1 MKEPTGQLA
10 DYEADVRTVELV
22 CDRLADLGLAIGP
35 DTARELIRAIIAA
48 ERPRVEARVRE
59 LLETSLRT
67 IRVATQSAM
76 GVLATT
82 AAEAEQPGVSERKQ
96 PVPRAPAPARRT
108 PPTGQSRPAE
118 SEERRPVF
126 RRPRGR

>member
-1 MKEPTGQLA
+1 MKDDTNRLDE
-10 DYEADVRTVELV
+10 YEADERTVEMV

-35 DTARELIRAIIAA
+35 DTARELIRAVVTA

-59 LLETSLRT
+59 QLETALRT

-76 GVLATT
+76 GVLA
-82 AAEAEQPGVSERKQ
+82 AAATEPEQPPVPERK
-96 PVPRAPAPARRT
+96 PAPPRAAAPSRRT

>member
-1 MKEPTGQLA
+1 MKDGMEPRVA
-10 DYEADVRTVELV
+10 YEADVRTIEMV

-35 DTARELIRAIIAA
+35 DTARELIRAIIAS
-48 ERPRVEARVRE
+48 ERPRIETRVRE
-59 LLETSLRT
+59 TLETALRT
-67 IRVATQSAM
+67 IRVATQSAL

-82 AAEAEQPGVSERKQ
+82 TPEPEQPAVPER
-96 PVPRAPAPARRT
+96 RPAPPRPAPQARRT
-108 PPTGQSRPAE
+108 PPTGQPRPVE

>member
-1 MKEPTGQLA
+1 MKDGQQLS
-10 DYEADVRTVELV
+10 DYEADVRTVEMV

-35 DTARELIRAIIAA
+35 QTARELIRMVVAT
-48 ERPRVEARVRE
+48 ERPRIESRLRE
-59 LLETSLRT
+59 QLETQLRT

-76 GVLATT
+76 GVLAATMP
-82 AAEAEQPGVSERKQ
+82 EAEPPAAPERK
-96 PVPRAPAPARRT
+96 PAAPRPPAPARRT